1 MKTIT
6 TRGRTVDIPTHVE
19 ELTPKQYEYYCFLAF
34 ALAGKVI
41 TPDYFR
47 VRWFSFLIGLGKAD
61 FTILKEE
68 HIDELE
74 AQISAIEGYFVKE
87 IIEGSERV
95 HLNFDT
101 VVNLL
106 PEYKGYKGPGDL
118 FQGVTFGEFVECYT
132 VVECLDGAVP
142 EAIAEGYEHIAR
154 TLYHIPDTAP
164 VPDLLTFHA
173 PKLFSSVWK
182 AIQSGPIEINGKKID
197 FRIIFK
203 STGNT
208 KPNDKTGWTGIT
220 FEVATAGLFG
230 NVSQVEKADMW
241 AVLIYLYKCKFE
253 YLNEKRNTPAK

>member
-1 MKTIT
+1 METIK
-6 TRGRTVDIPTHVE
+6 TRGKTVEIPVNVS
-19 ELTPKQYEYYCFLAF
+19 ELTPAQYEYYCFLAF
-34 ALAGKVI
+34 ALAGQII

-47 VRWFSFLIGLGKAD
+47 IRWFSYLIGLGKSD
-61 FTILKEE
+61 FTILKQE

-74 AQISAIEGYFVKE
+74 AQISAIDGYFVKE
-87 IIEGSERV
+87 MIAGRERI
-95 HLNFDT
+95 HLDFDT

-132 VVECLDGAVP
+132 VAESLDGTDN
-142 EAIAEGYEHIAR
+142 EAMAEGCEHIAR

-173 PKLFSSVWK
+173 PKLFASVWR
-182 AIQSGPIEINGKKID
+182 AIQSAPIEINGKKID

-203 STGNT
+203 SSGST
-208 KPNDKTGWTGIT
+208 KPDDKTGWTGIT
-220 FEVATAGLFG
+220 FEVASAGLFG

-253 YLNEKRNTPAK
+253 YLNEKRNSKTS

>member
-132 VVECLDGAVP
+132 VVECLDGAAP

-197 FRIIFK
+197 FRII
-203 STGNT
+203 SRVPETRSPTTRQG
-208 KPNDKTGWTGIT
+208 G
-220 FEVATAGLFG
+220 
-230 NVSQVEKADMW
+230 
-241 AVLIYLYKCKFE
+241 
-253 YLNEKRNTPAK
+253 PA